1 VPAVT
6 SGPDELDKGTRASRR
21 LRLAALVPAVLGL
34 AAAAYLTVEH
44 FSSSSSLAC
53 PENATINCTKV
64 TTSSYSHVLGVPVAL
79 AGLVYFVLMTLL
91 VTPPAWARRRWD
103 VLRVVGGV
111 AGIVSVF
118 YLLWAELF
126 EIDAICL
133 WCTVV
138 HVCTVWLF
146 GAVLWYVTGR
156 PAPVD

>member
-1 VPAVT
+1 MRAAT
-6 SGPDELDKGTRASRR
+6 DELHRRPRAGRR
-21 LRLAALVPAVLGL
+21 LRLGALVPAALGL

-53 PENATINCTKV
+53 PETATINCTKV
-64 TTSSYSHVLGVPVAL
+64 TTSSYSHVLGVPVAV
-79 AGLVYFVLMTLL
+79 AGLVYFVVMLAL
-91 VTPPAWARRRWD
+91 VTPPAWAQRRLD
-103 VLRVVGGV
+103 VVRVAGGVVGV
-111 AGIVSVF
+111 VSVF

-156 PAPVD
+156 RTETG